1 MTAESLPRH
10 HDLIDSLHSDPHADV
25 VIIGGGINGIST
37 LRELALAGIKVIL
50 IERGDYAGGA
60 SAGSSHMIHGGIRYL
75 ENGEVRLVKE
85 SLTERNRLLDN
96 APHYVKPLG
105 TTIAIFST
113 FSGIVSAP
121 LRLLTHKAFSTKERG
136 ALLIKIGLVLYD
148 LFGRKKGT
156 LPAHEFH
163 GKKKSLT
170 HYPAMNRDVRYTAH
184 YSDACI
190 EQPERLA
197 VELLADALSVGDHVR
212 AVNYVEAISTTAEG
226 ELVVTDRLSD
236 STLTLRPKVIVNAS
250 GPWVDV
256 TNRALG
262 RESDYMGGTKGSHI
276 VVDNPALHDACRGRE
291 VFFENDDG
299 RIVLI
304 LPLLGKVL
312 VGTTDLPIDDPDD
325 ASCTEEEIDYFIQL
339 AGHVFPEIPIE
350 RSQIVYRYTG
360 VRPLPAA
367 GDLTPGLVSRDY
379 RITIDQVGSTPM
391 LSLVGGKWTTFRALG
406 EHLGESALDLLG
418 RSREH
423 STINTA
429 IGGGVDFPRTDS
441 ERSQWVEQHRG
452 TLSAERMDQLL
463 SRYGT
468 SAASLATDIGDSA
481 ETTLKTLP
489 EYSAEEVRWIVRREW
504 VAHLSDLT
512 HRRTP
517 LAFTGQLTSAA
528 RDELAKLVGAQ
539 LGWSAHE
546 RKQQAAAAGWGLSD

>member
-1 MTAESLPRH
+1 MFTESVRRRH
-10 HDLIDSLHSDPHADV
+10 DIIDSLRSDPQADV
-25 VIIGGGINGIST
+25 AIIGGGIYGIST
-37 LRELALAGIKVIL
+37 LRELALAGVKAIL
-50 IERGDYAGGA
+50 AERGDYAGGSSA
-60 SAGSSHMIHGGIRYL
+60 SSSHLIHGGIRYL

-85 SLTERNRLLDN
+85 SLIERNRLLDN

-105 TTIAIFST
+105 TTIPIFST
-113 FSGIVSAP
+113 FSGIVAAP
-121 LRLLTHKAFSTKERG
+121 LRLLTHKAFSTNERG
-136 ALLIKIGLVLYD
+136 AVLIKIGLVLYD
-148 LFGRKKGT
+148 LFGRKNGT

-163 GKKKSLT
+163 GRKKSLK
-170 HYPAMNRDVRYTAH
+170 HYPAMNRDVLYTAH

-197 VELLADALSVGDHVR
+197 VELLADALATGDHVR
-212 AVNYVEAISTTAEG
+212 SVNYVEAVSTTPEG

-236 STLTLRPKVIVNAS
+236 ATLTLRPKVIVNAS
-250 GPWVDV
+250 GPWVDL

-262 RESDYMGGTKGSHI
+262 RKSNYMGGTKGSHI

-291 VFFENDDG
+291 VFFENNDG

-312 VGTTDLPIDDPDD
+312 VGTTDLPIDNPGN

-339 AGHVFPEIPIE
+339 AGHVFPDIPIE

-379 RITIDQVGSTPM
+379 RITIDQVGSTSM

-418 RSREH
+418 RTREH
-423 STINTA
+423 STIDTP
-429 IGGGVDFPRTDS
+429 IGGGVDFPRTNT
-441 ERSQWVEQHRG
+441 ERSQWIEHHCG

-463 SRYGT
+463 SRYGST
-468 SAASLATDIGDSA
+468 AASLAAEIGDSA
-481 ETTLKTLP
+481 ETALKTLP
-489 EYSAEEVRWIVRREW
+489 GYTAQEVLWLVRREW
-504 VAHLSDLT
+504 VATLSDLT

-528 RDELAKLVGAQ
+528 RNELAKLVGTE
-539 LGWSAHE
+539 LGWSAQE
-546 RKQQAAAAGWGLSD
+546 RRQQAAAAASGLSD

>member
-1 MTAESLPRH
+1 MTTESLPRR
-10 HDLIDSLHSDPHADV
+10 HDLVDSLRSDPLADV

-37 LRELALAGIKVIL
+37 LRELALAGVKVIL

-85 SLTERNRLLDN
+85 SLTERNHLLDN

-105 TTIAIFST
+105 TTIPIFST

-136 ALLIKIGLVLYD
+136 ALLIKIGLVFYD

-163 GKKKSLT
+163 GKKKSLS

-197 VELLADALSVGDHVR
+197 VELLADALSTGDHVR
-212 AVNYVEAISTTAEG
+212 AVNYFEAISTTPEG
-226 ELVVTDRLSD
+226 ELVVKDHLSD
-236 STLTLRPKVIVNAS
+236 STFRLRPKVIVNAS
-250 GPWVDV
+250 GPWVDL

-276 VVDNPALHDACRGRE
+276 VVDNPALHEACRGRE

-312 VGTTDLPIDDPDD
+312 VGTTDLPIDNPDD

-360 VRPLPAA
+360 VRPLPAT

-418 RSREH
+418 RSREK
-423 STINTA
+423 STTNTA
-429 IGGGVDFPRTDS
+429 IGGGVDFPRTDT
-441 ERSQWVEQHRG
+441 ERSQWVEQNRG
-452 TLSAERMDQLL
+452 TLSAARMDQLL

-468 SAASLATDIGDSA
+468 MAASLATDIGDSA
-481 ETTLKTLP
+481 EATLKTLP

-504 VAHLSDLT
+504 VATLSDLT

-528 RDELAKLVGAQ
+528 RNELATIVGAQ
-539 LGWSAHE
+539 LGWSAQE
-546 RKQQAAAAGWGLSD
+546 RRQQAAGAAWGVSD

>member
-1 MTAESLPRH
+1 LTTESLPRR
-10 HDLIDSLHSDPHADV
+10 HDLVDSLRSDPLADV

-37 LRELALAGIKVIL
+37 LRELALAGVKVIL

-85 SLTERNRLLDN
+85 SLTERNHLLDN

-105 TTIAIFST
+105 TTIPVFST

-136 ALLIKIGLVLYD
+136 ALLIKIGLVFYD

-163 GKKKSLT
+163 GKKKSLS

-197 VELLADALSVGDHVR
+197 VELLADALSTGDHVR
-212 AVNYVEAISTTAEG
+212 AVNYFEAISTTPEG
-226 ELVVTDRLSD
+226 ELVVKDQLSD
-236 STLTLRPKVIVNAS
+236 STFRLRPKVIVNAS
-250 GPWVDV
+250 GPWVDL
-256 TNRALG
+256 TNHALG

-276 VVDNPALHDACRGRE
+276 VVDNPALHEACRGRE

-312 VGTTDLPIDDPDD
+312 VGTTDLPIDNPDD
-325 ASCTEEEIDYFIQL
+325 ASCSEEEIDYFIQL

-423 STINTA
+423 STTNTA

-441 ERSQWVEQHRG
+441 ERSQWVEQNRG
-452 TLSAERMDQLL
+452 TLSAARMDQLL

-468 SAASLATDIGDSA
+468 MAASLASDIGDSA
-481 ETTLKTLP
+481 ETALKTLP

-504 VAHLSDLT
+504 VANLSDLT

-528 RDELAKLVGAQ
+528 RNELATIVGAQ
-539 LGWSAHE
+539 LGWSAQE
-546 RKQQAAAAGWGLSD
+546 RRQQAAGAAWGVSD